1 MFIVRLKLK
10 FKNPINMSQ
19 VLSTVQGIYEAMEQG
34 NIGKVIAVLEEDF
47 TLHLA
52 SSFGGVY
59 HGREGILDVV
69 SKMCSSS
76 SKSKKAVES
85 FIEHGNKIIV
95 LGNINFHDD
104 EIVIAAIPFV
114 DVWSVEENKLLEVQ
128 IFYLDAELLY
138 EYLNK
143 AKEDTD

>member
-19 VLSTVQGIYEAMEQG
+19 VLNTVQGIYEAMEQG

-95 LGNINFHDD
+95 LGNIKFHDD
-104 EIVIAAIPFV
+104 ETVIAAIPFV
-114 DVWSVEENKLLEVQ
+114 DIWKADGDKIMEVQ
-128 IFYLDAELLY
+128 VFYLDAELLG
-138 EYLNK
+138 EYLRELEK
-143 AKEDTD
+143 